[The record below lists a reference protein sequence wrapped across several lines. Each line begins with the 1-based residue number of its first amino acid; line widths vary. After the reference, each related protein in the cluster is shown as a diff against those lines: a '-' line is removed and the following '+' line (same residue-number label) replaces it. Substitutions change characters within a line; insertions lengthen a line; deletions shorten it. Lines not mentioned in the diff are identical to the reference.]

1 LLKHAA
7 TTDNEY
13 RMFHY
18 RDRAKYEVD
27 LVIENAQGQLV
38 GVEVKAAASVNER
51 DLRGIRRF
59 AEAASDKMRL
69 GVILYDGVE
78 TFSLGSDLLAA
89 PLSTLWGR

>member
-1 LLKHAA
+1 MWGGAYEIPICSMTNPNFTYQFENEYRNLSSIS
-7 TTDNEY
+7 EY

-51 DLRGIRRF
+51 DLRGCDALPKRR
-59 AEAASDKMRL
+59 ATKCALE
-69 GVILYDGVE
+69 
-78 TFSLGSDLLAA
+78 
-89 PLSTLWGR
+89 